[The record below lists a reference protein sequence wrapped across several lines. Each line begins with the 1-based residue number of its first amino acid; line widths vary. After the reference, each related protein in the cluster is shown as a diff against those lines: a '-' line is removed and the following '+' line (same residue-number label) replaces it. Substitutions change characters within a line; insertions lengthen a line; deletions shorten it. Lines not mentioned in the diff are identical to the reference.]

1 MLVHTGDKPFTG
13 PQHLGFFLLVTP
25 ALCFVIFYTRMLSY
39 LVKLIELSSIIT
51 VHFVQTNS
59 EESIETVLSSYAMKV
74 SIDS

>member
-13 PQHLGFFLLVTP
+13 PQHLRFFFGNS
-25 ALCFVIFYTRMLSY
+25 CSIRCVIFYTRMLSY
-39 LVKLIELSSIIT
+39 LVELIELSSIIT
-51 VHFVQTNS
+51 VHVVQTNS